1 MSKESLPLVA
11 KQVEPIDVDAASK
24 PHHLLG
30 LGLVAISAF
39 TFSLMST
46 AVKYE
51 SGYMSSMETLFWRG
65 FVAWLFNLV
74 LIFVTKTS
82 LHVDRELA
90 PYVLFRSL
98 IGFASMGL
106 TFCTMSQM
114 VLADASCIIF
124 TSPVM
129 AFLLG
134 SVVLGERIKPLD
146 FGLAI
151 FCFVGVVFVARPAF
165 LFGDDIAAADAA
177 SSQGSKWAVLGGLGR
192 SRGGHMS
199 VNFLVVIHYF
209 MLAVSVLPAIWIMT
223 LNGGFTLNLLTSVWL
238 SCFSSGFFG
247 FVGQL
252 CMTKGFQ
259 LENVG
264 IASVMRYLDFIY
276 SFIGAA
282 IILSSAIAIAIRKA
296 HS

>member
-1 MSKESLPLVA
+1 
-11 KQVEPIDVDAASK
+11 
-24 PHHLLG
+24 
-30 LGLVAISAF
+30 
-39 TFSLMST
+39 
-46 AVKYE
+46 
-51 SGYMSSMETLFWRG
+51 MSSMETLFWRG
-65 FVAWLFNLV
+65 FIAWLFNLV

-106 TFCTMSQM
+106 TFWTMSQM

-165 LFGDDIAAADAA
+165 LFGDDIASADAA
-177 SSQGSKWAVLGGLGR
+177 SSQGSKWAVLGGLAAAMCQAAAYTSIR
-192 SRGGHMS
+192 RVKD

-223 LNGGFTLNLLTSVWL
+223 LDGVR
-238 SCFSSGFFG
+238 
-247 FVGQL
+247 
-252 CMTKGFQ
+252 
-259 LENVG
+259 
-264 IASVMRYLDFIY
+264 ASVL
-276 SFIGAA
+276 
-282 IILSSAIAIAIRKA
+282 
-296 HS
+296 HSINSRLGFCRASL

>member
-177 SSQGSKWAVLGGLGR
+177 SSQGSKWAVLGGLAAAMCQAAAYTSIR
-192 SRGGHMS
+192 R
-199 VNFLVVIHYF
+199 
-209 MLAVSVLPAIWIMT
+209 AKDVSQ
-223 LNGGFTLNLLTSVWL
+223 L
-238 SCFSSGFFG
+238 SCRDSLFHARR
-247 FVGQL
+247 V
-252 CMTKGFQ
+252 C
-259 LENVG
+259 
-264 IASVMRYLDFIY
+264 AACDLDHDSQWRLY
-276 SFIGAA
+276 SKLADVRVVVV
-282 IILSSAIAIAIRKA
+282 L
-296 HS
+296 

>member
-209 MLAVSVLPAIWIMT
+209 MLAVSVLPAIWIVT

-264 IASVMRYLDFIY
+264 IASVMRIY

>member
-177 SSQGSKWAVLGGLGR
+177 SSQGSKWALILR
-192 SRGGHMS
+192 SAAPKMS